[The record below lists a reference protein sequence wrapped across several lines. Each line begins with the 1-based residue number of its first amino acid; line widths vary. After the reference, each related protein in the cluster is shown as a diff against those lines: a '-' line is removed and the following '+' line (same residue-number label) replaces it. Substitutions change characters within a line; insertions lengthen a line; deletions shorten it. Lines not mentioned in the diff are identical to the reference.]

1 MGKTGLPPQELL
13 KYMLKGFADL
23 LGNLIEEVNVFTR
36 KGLSDRQKELDNLQS
51 KLDLN
56 ELEAGGWRGITGRG
70 IDASK
75 IRDLMGE
82 IYGSNNSV
90 AFAKIAGILKYTLK
104 SFTYTFGRALDL
116 AGMDLGVAG
125 EIAEGFKLGL
135 DSFLDLVIHQS
146 FGGAESAVKFIV
158 AKAVESLQDDLF
170 DGETFGYTKLTAPMP
185 PTPRSPVISKVPSR
199 APGERLV
206 ARRDGLSCCSFIGI
220 PHAGGPP
227 AARDSPGECQSRPLA
242 RPTERHL
249 PGPSAHSRR
258 SRWATFHG
266 PGGNRRSSLFLG
278 ASNIRYETPRRPETN

>member
-23 LGNLIEEVNVFTR
+23 LGNLIEEVNAFTR

-116 AGMDLGVAG
+116 AGMDPGVAG

-146 FGGAESAVKFIV
+146 FGGGGVGGQVYCRQGGRVVTGRPLRRRNIRLHETHCPHASYAEESGDFEGSEPGAGREAGGTPGRVVMLFVHRHSARWRSSNGSRF
-158 AKAVESLQDDLF
+158 
-170 DGETFGYTKLTAPMP
+170 
-185 PTPRSPVISKVPSR
+185 PRSMSVTP
-199 APGERLV
+199 
-206 ARRDGLSCCSFIGI
+206 
-220 PHAGGPP
+220 AG
-227 AARDSPGECQSRPLA
+227 AAHRTASTR
-242 RPTERHL
+242 
-249 PGPSAHSRR
+249 
-258 SRWATFHG
+258 TFSTF
-266 PGGNRRSSLFLG
+266 SS
-278 ASNIRYETPRRPETN
+278 